1 MVAVGVLPAVI
12 FFMERGETGMSVD
25 EFIEIW
31 LLDNESIEVWLLVAL
46 VVLFIQLVTIY
57 LMIKTGEKIHEKR
70 MKEIKEKEQV

>member
-1 MVAVGVLPAVI
+1 
-12 FFMERGETGMSVD
+12 MSVD

-57 LMIKTGEKIHEKR
+57 LMIKTGEITHEEK

>member
-1 MVAVGVLPAVI
+1 
-12 FFMERGETGMSVD
+12 MSVD

-31 LLDNESIEVWLLVAL
+31 LLDNESIEVWLLAAL

-57 LMIKTGEKIHEKR
+57 LIIKTGEKTHEEK